1 MKKTMNFRPVIRENY
16 AWWLQKTQ
24 HFTRAEL
31 EEDFIEPEP
40 FGVSVTLHYK
50 DTPVMEMSVHSYPG
64 KEKDETGHID
74 IKIKSWSCYTGDIK
88 QIYEKKNIVYKDIFN
103 PIEIRDVDF
112 SKIKYPDHIY
122 KMCPELKD
130 GIYDVKIQ
138 LLVHDFLHEPSIK
151 IFFAD
156 RKEKKEEKQNPK
168 PTIEF
173 DNVLARKEYQRKSN
187 YLKK

>member
-88 QIYEKKNIVYKDIFN
+88 QIYEKNNTGCGNQD
-103 PIEIRDVDF
+103 
-112 SKIKYPDHIY
+112 
-122 KMCPELKD
+122 LKC
-130 GIYDVKIQ
+130 GNSRYRQ
-138 LLVHDFLHEPSIK
+138 Q
-151 IFFAD
+151 IFFEKDRTENDQGICAD
-156 RKEKKEEKQNPK
+156 ICKFVSDRTSRIPGQNG
-168 PTIEF
+168 
-173 DNVLARKEYQRKSN
+173 DCHGSCC
-187 YLKK
+187 